1 MNIEYE
7 DGSIKL
13 HLKQYLSVLLERH
26 GMSECNPVST
36 PMDSSMRLIPAA
48 DSDGL
53 ADVNEY
59 QQIVSELQFASL
71 VARPDI
77 SCAVGTLSQFN
88 VNPT

>member
-1 MNIEYE
+1 
-7 DGSIKL
+7 
-13 HLKQYLSVLLERH
+13 
-26 GMSECNPVST
+26 
-36 PMDSSMRLIPAA
+36 MRLIPAA